1 MNNQKRI
8 FREKFPTNPQ
18 NLTGKFGNSDEGNC
32 MLEKRTICKSSE
44 IIVDMKLDFSS
55 EINCENDIC
64 GHVETNESDD
74 E

>member
-1 MNNQKRI
+1 
-8 FREKFPTNPQ
+8 
-18 NLTGKFGNSDEGNC
+18 